1 MRNQTS
7 LLCYLRLVLLAV
19 MASGLSLLVASQAR
33 GQNPE
38 MQQNVAEIKQ
48 SLQLNK
54 QALTLYTWQQQE
66 TISVKGEVKKT
77 DLSQVRI
84 GPDGQQQ
91 KTDLEPDQSTGGRRH
106 GIRHRITEDYE
117 NYGKQVAALGQSYAQ
132 PDPGKLQQMFDQGNV
147 LLGSAGAPGEL
158 KVVINGYL
166 KQGDSV
172 TIIFNKAQQAIQSL
186 QINSYLNDPQD
197 VVTISAQY
205 AQLPDGP
212 HHVASIEVNGVS
224 KHLTVVLQ
232 NNNYQK
238 L

>member
-1 MRNQTS
+1 MRNQNLLGDGIRMLWLCMATS
-7 LLCYLRLVLLAV
+7 MLAV
-19 MASGLSLLVASQAR
+19 PSAVA
-33 GQNPE
+33 QNPE
-38 MQQNVAEIKQ
+38 LQQRVAELKEYM
-48 SLQLNK
+48 QLNK
-54 QALTLYTWQQQE
+54 LALSLYTWQQQE
-66 TISVKGEVKKT
+66 TISVKGDVKKT

-117 NYGKQVAALGQSYAQ
+117 NYGKQVAALGQSYVQ

-147 LLGSAGAPGEL
+147 LLGSAGAPGEI

-172 TIIFNKAQQAIQSL
+172 TIIFNKAQHAIQSL

-205 AQLPDGP
+205 AHLPDGLN
-212 HHVASIEVNGVS
+212 HVASIEVNGVS